1 MSLSQEKEEVEE
13 ESSPAM
19 DKGIWVV
26 NLPPKSVG
34 FCRSLA
40 TVSLPSLLN
49 ASSVGAIKVIG
60 PSKQTNIKI
69 TETREFKKITIIEN
83 AFNYLKVKRVLQV
96 LKAVSFI
103 ISFTF

>member
-1 MSLSQEKEEVEE
+1 MSLSQEEKEEEE
-13 ESSPAM
+13 ESSSAM

-69 TETREFKKITIIEN
+69 TETRDFKKITIIEN

>member
-1 MSLSQEKEEVEE
+1 MSLSQEKEEEEE

-19 DKGIWVV
+19 EKGIWVV

-96 LKAVSFI
+96 LKAASFI

>member
-1 MSLSQEKEEVEE
+1 MSLSQEKEEEEE

-60 PSKQTNIKI
+60 PSKYTNIKI
-69 TETREFKKITIIEN
+69 TETRELKKITIIEN
-83 AFNYLKVKRVLQV
+83 AFNYLKVKRVLQFI
-96 LKAVSFI
+96 KAVSFI

>member
-1 MSLSQEKEEVEE
+1 MSLSQEEEE
-13 ESSPAM
+13 ESSSAM

-60 PSKQTNIKI
+60 PSK
-69 TETREFKKITIIEN
+69 
-83 AFNYLKVKRVLQV
+83 
-96 LKAVSFI
+96 
-103 ISFTF
+103 

>member
-1 MSLSQEKEEVEE
+1 MSLSQEEEEEE
-13 ESSPAM
+13 ESSSEM

-34 FCRSLA
+34 FCKSLA

-60 PSKQTNIKI
+60 PSKNTNIKI
-69 TETREFKKITIIEN
+69 TETREFKKISIIEY
-83 AFNYLKVKRVLQV
+83 AFNYLRLRGFY
-96 LKAVSFI
+96 SF
-103 ISFTF
+103 

>member
-1 MSLSQEKEEVEE
+1 MSLSQEEEEEEE
-13 ESSPAM
+13 ESSSEM

-60 PSKQTNIKI
+60 PSKNTNIKI
-69 TETREFKKITIIEN
+69 TETREFKKISIIEY
-83 AFNYLKVKRVLQV
+83 AFNYLKVKRVLQF
-96 LKAVSFI
+96 LKTVSFI

>member
-1 MSLSQEKEEVEE
+1 MSLSQIVEE
-13 ESSPAM
+13 EESWSVK
-19 DKGIWVV
+19 DKDIWVV

-60 PSKQTNIKI
+60 PSKYTNIKI

-83 AFNYLKVKRVLQV
+83 AFNYLKVKRVLQFI
-96 LKAVSFI
+96 KAVSFI